1 MRKAI
6 IIICGLVMLLCGLG
20 GLLFPVFGYFWARE
34 WATFIFTLSFPFFPV
49 FYLPFTGWLLV
60 TGGGLVAC
68 RQWAWYSVQT
78 FWVFLLCVG
87 VLLLVGFNLLSDVMT
102 SLVDAGG
109 NFRGVGN
116 IILGVLLV
124 LMPVGGLVFFNRARR
139 LFTVP
144 VEENPW
150 QRWSAAVE
158 EEQSEWLGQG

>member
-1 MRKAI
+1 MITDAEGNNRHLRSGDAALRI
-6 IIICGLVMLLCGLG
+6 GWASLPGLR
-20 GLLFPVFGYFWARE
+20 LFVGTGMGNFHFHAK
-34 WATFIFTLSFPFFPV
+34 FSFFPV

-124 LMPVGGLVFFNRARR
+124 LMPWGPGL
-139 LFTVP
+139 L
-144 VEENPW
+144 
-150 QRWSAAVE
+150 
-158 EEQSEWLGQG
+158 